1 MRRYSGLIV
10 RGSLLLME
18 SLWVYAL
25 VAWFIA
31 FTVEGDRPTFLG
43 VAVVVFASFGISRA
57 LQNSDLS
64 LGILRFWGAFLSIIV
79 FYAIVRF
86 DFYGDLRL
94 WDLTFLDDLFFRTD
108 ETLEAGA
115 TAVLAVPVLFGFW
128 IRGVLRGQQSL
139 TFDDVLRS
147 FAIGVVI
154 VAFVSLMAGVE
165 SDLPREVDFVA
176 IPYIAVGLLAIGLA
190 HTSRASDQFD
200 RGFGQEWLAFAG
212 GGVLLLG
219 LVALLFVVI
228 DFDMARDGLGYAGR
242 GIGFVVAG
250 LLYVIIWPIV
260 QVMTGALE
268 LLRFVIDL
276 WGGERNEPIEDEF
289 GEIPDPREQEGER
302 DSPLP
307 GWVEPVLRVIVGSG
321 LIAALLV
328 GLALLFTRY
337 RKETEAAEARDSTYQ
352 EGRLASDLGDMLS
365 NFLGRFRGHG
375 RPGEEQLDPARRLY
389 FEMLDT
395 AAARGVERRPMETPL
410 ELVPRINRTISG
422 PVPSE
427 ITRVFDDVRYGA
439 LAPSEEEVRRLRE
452 EWEGLGR

>member
-1 MRRYSGLIV
+1 MKQYSGLIV

-25 VAWFIA
+25 VAWFVA

-57 LQNSDLS
+57 LQNSEFS
-64 LGILRFWGAFLSIIV
+64 LGLLRFWGALLSILV

-94 WDLTFLDDLFFRTD
+94 WDFAFLDDLFFRTD

-115 TAVLAVPVLFGFW
+115 TAVIAIPLLWGFW
-128 IRGVLRGQQSL
+128 MRGVLRGQQSM

-147 FAIGVVI
+147 FGIGVVV
-154 VAFVSLMAGVE
+154 VAFVSLFAGIDD
-165 SDLPREVDFVA
+165 DLPREVDFVA

-200 RGFGQEWLAFAG
+200 RGFANEWLVFAG
-212 GGVLLLG
+212 GGVLALG
-219 LVALLFVVI
+219 LFALLFVVI
-228 DFDMARDGLGYAGR
+228 DFETARDGLAYVGK

-250 LLYVIIWPIV
+250 ILYVIIWPIL
-260 QVMTGALE
+260 QVMTGLLE
-268 LLRFVIDL
+268 AMRFLIDL
-276 WGGERNEPIEDEF
+276 WGGSKNEPIEDPQ
-289 GEIPDPREQEGER
+289 GEIGPDPNREPG

-307 GWVEPVLRVIVGSG
+307 GWVETVTRIVVGGGLVTALIVGT
-321 LIAALLV
+321 
-328 GLALLFTRY
+328 ALLFTRF
-337 RKETEAAEARDSTYQ
+337 RRTTLSAEARESTYQ
-352 EGRLASDLGDMLS
+352 DGRLSSDLSDMLNS
-365 NFLGRFRGHG
+365 FLGRFRGQPRQADG
-375 RPGEEQLDPARRLY
+375 QLEPVRRLY

-395 AAARGVERRPMETPL
+395 AASRGVERRPMETPL

-427 ITRVFDDVRYGA
+427 ITRVFDDARYGA
-439 LAPSEEEVRRLRE
+439 LLPSEEELRRLRDD
-452 EWEGLGR
+452 WDRLPK